1 MKVFK
6 VIFDLNDKMLKTYAM
21 CVFVLTTNADKAIQF
36 IKEKY
41 PNSLNYYTTILD
53 VYEVTNEGILLP

>member
-6 VIFDLNDKMLKTYAM
+6 VIFDLDDEMLKTYAM
-21 CVFVLTTNADKAIQF
+21 CNFVLITDADKAVQF

-41 PNSLNYYTTILD
+41 PNFQGYYTKILD
-53 VYEVTNEGILLP
+53 VYEVTDEGILRP